1 MIDLTDNIEMCQ
13 GGTNMSLYCDSN
25 MKLTKFYINQKVFD
39 ISSYEEGYNYYII
52 KLENIEYKIPNNLTF
67 YKDTL

>member
-13 GGTNMSLYCDSN
+13 GGTNMALYCDSN

-39 ISSYEEGYNYYII
+39 ISSYEEGDNYYII
-52 KLENIEYKIPNNLTF
+52 KLENIAYKIPNNLTF
-67 YKDTL
+67 YKNTL